1 MSARSWKRLCLAASI
16 CVVAA
21 SCWVL
26 FDGAATAV
34 ARLLAALLPLA
45 AAGILFS
52 SGRNAHASAIRLPA
66 TVEMIEVPADPDEQ
80 QGFLVSEQEMH
91 ALHNRVQNL
100 FSLLERTI
108 ADMARAGAVAKESGG
123 SVDRAVMA
131 VQQAVESVTT
141 IGIYIDTSL
150 QTYRKLVE
158 QAATI
163 GNIVEG
169 IREISSQTNLL
180 ALNAAI
186 EAARAGDSGRGFA
199 VVAAEVKRL
208 ASRVDQSSNEIGKI
222 AESLSRS
229 SGDAL
234 RDAEKAAAQ
243 ASVGR
248 VGAEQ
253 AHEAMEEVIDGARK
267 RVTIVSAIND
277 ALNDQSKLTTRLSRE
292 IQMLLQQGAAG
303 RSDGP
308 RDLANCVEK

>member
-1 MSARSWKRLCLAASI
+1 MSVTSWKGLCLAASI
-16 CVVAA
+16 FVVAA
-21 SCWVL
+21 CCWVL
-26 FDGAATAV
+26 FDVAATAV
-34 ARLLAALLPLA
+34 ARSLAALLPLA

-52 SGRNAHASAIRLPA
+52 AGRNARASAVSLPA
-66 TVEMIEVPADPDEQ
+66 TAQMIEVPADPDEQ

-91 ALHNRVQNL
+91 ALHTRVQDL

-163 GNIVEG
+163 SNIVDG
-169 IREISSQTNLL
+169 IRAISSQTNLL

-208 ASRVDQSSNEIGKI
+208 ANRVGQSSDEIGKI
-222 AESLSRS
+222 AASLSRS

-234 RDAEKAAAQ
+234 RDAERAAAQ
-243 ASVGR
+243 AGVGR
-248 VGAEQ
+248 SGAEQ
-253 AHEAMEEVIDGARK
+253 AYKAMEEVIDGARK
-267 RVTIVSAIND
+267 RVTIVRAIND
-277 ALNDQSKLTTRLSRE
+277 ALNDQGKLTTTLSRE
-292 IQMLLQQGAAG
+292 IQMLLQQ
-303 RSDGP
+303 RSDRGCAP
-308 RDLANCVEK
+308 PSLVHDTL